1 MFILLHFNNNLITIF
16 IYDLQ
21 ELLNP
26 LKVESLL
33 GIRNDSGLRDQLSNH
48 SDLPLKYEDTIRTPF

>member
-26 LKVESLL
+26 LKIESLL
-33 GIRNDSGLRDQLSNH
+33 GKRNVSGFQDLETI
-48 SDLPLKYEDTIRTPF
+48 DLPVTEDN

>member
-33 GIRNDSGLRDQLSNH
+33 GKRNDSGLRDQLSNL
-48 SDLPLKYEDTIRTPF
+48 SELPLKYEDTIRTPF